1 MAEKQIESKIM
12 SYLQSPRGRPLRPRK
27 LARELEV
34 GEEDYHAFRT
44 ALRDLMDQGRAVLG
58 AQGTIVL
65 PTQKQSSGA
74 IVGVYRHN
82 RKGFGFVEPRDPTG
96 HEDLY
101 IPAGENGG
109 AINGDIVSAKI
120 TNSRRGSEGK
130 TLYEGRVI
138 EILERTQKKFVG
150 TLVKQHG
157 EWLVLPDGKS
167 FTEPIFAP
175 DAASRHVKPGTK
187 VVIELTTYPGEDR
200 AAASGVI
207 TEILGKAGE
216 KDVDLRSVIVQ
227 FNLPSDFPVEVKNQA
242 REAIDRFNHAKSWPG
257 RMDLSDEVICTIDP
271 DDAKDYDDA
280 ISLKQL
286 DNGDWELGVHIADVS
301 YFVQSGTP
309 LDLEAQARGNS
320 CYFPGHVIPML
331 PEILSNGVCS
341 LQEGVPRLCKSAFIT
356 FDEDAKPI
364 RTRFANT
371 VINSSKRLRYREA
384 QAIIDKAQTIPHP
397 EGPRRLADYPP
408 DVVEL
413 LDQMNVLAK
422 RIQRRRLEQGQIVLE
437 LPEVELVLDEE
448 GKVVGTAKED
458 TSFTHTLI
466 EMFMVEANEAVAR
479 LFDSMNLPFMR
490 RIHPEPEP
498 DSSAR
503 LQHFVQVAGYRLPKD
518 LNRKAIQYLL

>member
-12 SYLQSPRGRPLRPRK
+12 NYLQSPRGRPLRPRK

-34 GEEDYHAFRT
+34 QEEDYHTFRT
-44 ALRDLMDQGRAVLG
+44 ALRDLMRQGRVVLG
-58 AQGTIVL
+58 GGGSVVL
-65 PTQKQSSGA
+65 TTQKQGSGA

-120 TNSRRGSEGK
+120 TSSRRGTEGK
-130 TLYEGRVI
+130 TLYEGRVM

-167 FTEPIFAP
+167 FTDPILAP

-187 VVIELTTYPGEDR
+187 VVIELTTYPGEDQQK
-200 AAASGVI
+200 ASGVI

-227 FNLPSDFPVEVKNQA
+227 FNLPADFPVEVKNQA
-242 REAIDRFNHAKSWPG
+242 RQAIDKFNHTKTWPG

-286 DNGDWELGVHIADVS
+286 D
-301 YFVQSGTP
+301 
-309 LDLEAQARGNS
+309 
-320 CYFPGHVIPML
+320 
-331 PEILSNGVCS
+331 
-341 LQEGVPRLCKSAFIT
+341 
-356 FDEDAKPI
+356 
-364 RTRFANT
+364 
-371 VINSSKRLRYREA
+371 
-384 QAIIDKAQTIPHP
+384 
-397 EGPRRLADYPP
+397 
-408 DVVEL
+408 
-413 LDQMNVLAK
+413 
-422 RIQRRRLEQGQIVLE
+422 
-437 LPEVELVLDEE
+437 
-448 GKVVGTAKED
+448 
-458 TSFTHTLI
+458 
-466 EMFMVEANEAVAR
+466 
-479 LFDSMNLPFMR
+479 
-490 RIHPEPEP
+490 
-498 DSSAR
+498 
-503 LQHFVQVAGYRLPKD
+503 
-518 LNRKAIQYLL
+518 